1 MGEQLGER
9 CTLAGGGEVKC
20 PNCGSELTET
30 LIRRA
35 HGDED
40 LHKYIECPNC
50 PYEEWEV
57 ERKEK

>member
-1 MGEQLGER
+1 M
-9 CTLAGGGEVKC
+9 KC
-20 PNCGSELTET
+20 PKCGSELTET

-57 ERKEK
+57 SLEKERKEK